1 MQKSYALF
9 DFDGTLRKGD
19 SIVSLCLYAHRRK
32 LCTTGQLIKGVA
44 YAAGYGLHLCSAERS
59 KAAALCWMKG
69 RLVPEVEAFSMD
81 FCLHVLVPQLYPEGL
96 KALRQEQAR
105 GASVLL
111 LTASPSFYLEP
122 LKTMLGVEAVIGTR
136 MNVDDRERYT
146 GDICGDNC
154 RGVQKP
160 LRLAEYLA
168 ARGDRLDYDTS
179 SAYGDSA
186 SDLNMLDLCARQV
199 GVNPKP
205 KLRKALEG
213 RKNAE
218 IVHWAPPEKE

>member
-1 MQKSYALF
+1 
-9 DFDGTLRKGD
+9 
-19 SIVSLCLYAHRRK
+19 
-32 LCTTGQLIKGVA
+32 
-44 YAAGYGLHLCSAERS
+44 
-59 KAAALCWMKG
+59 
-69 RLVPEVEAFSMD
+69 
-81 FCLHVLVPQLYPEGL
+81 
-96 KALRQEQAR
+96 
-105 GASVLL
+105 
-111 LTASPSFYLEP
+111 
-122 LKTMLGVEAVIGTR
+122 

-179 SAYGDSA
+179 SSYGDSA
-186 SDLNMLDLCARQV
+186 SDLNMLELCARQV

-218 IVHWAPPEKE
+218 LVHWAPPEKE

>member
-1 MQKSYALF
+1 M
-9 DFDGTLRKGD
+9 
-19 SIVSLCLYAHRRK
+19 
-32 LCTTGQLIKGVA
+32 
-44 YAAGYGLHLCSAERS
+44 
-59 KAAALCWMKG
+59 
-69 RLVPEVEAFSMD
+69 PEVEAFSMD
-81 FCLHVLVPQLYPEGL
+81 FCLHVLAPQLYPEGL

-186 SDLNMLDLCARQV
+186 SDLNMLELCARQV

-218 IVHWAPPEKE
+218 IVHWTPPEKE

>member
-1 MQKSYALF
+1 M
-9 DFDGTLRKGD
+9 
-19 SIVSLCLYAHRRK
+19 
-32 LCTTGQLIKGVA
+32 
-44 YAAGYGLHLCSAERS
+44 GYGLHLCSAERA

-69 RLVPEVEAFSMD
+69 RLVPEAEAFSTD
-81 FCLHVLVPQLYPEGL
+81 FCLHVLVPQMYPEGL
-96 KALRQEQAR
+96 KAIRQEQAR

-111 LTASPSFYLEP
+111 VTASPSFYLEP
-122 LKTMLGVEAVIGTR
+122 LESMLGVEAVIGTR

-154 RGVQKP
+154 RGIQKP

-168 ARGDRLDYDTS
+168 ARGDRLDYEAS

-186 SDLNMLDLCARQV
+186 SDLNMLELCARQV

-218 IVHWAPPEKE
+218 IVRWTPPGKE

>member
-1 MQKSYALF
+1 
-9 DFDGTLRKGD
+9 
-19 SIVSLCLYAHRRK
+19 
-32 LCTTGQLIKGVA
+32 
-44 YAAGYGLHLCSAERS
+44 
-59 KAAALCWMKG
+59 
-69 RLVPEVEAFSMD
+69 
-81 FCLHVLVPQLYPEGL
+81 
-96 KALRQEQAR
+96 
-105 GASVLL
+105 
-111 LTASPSFYLEP
+111 
-122 LKTMLGVEAVIGTR
+122 MLGVEAVIGTR

-186 SDLNMLDLCARQV
+186 SDLNMLELCIRQV

-218 IVHWAPPEKE
+218 IVHWTPPKKE